1 MELIKEN
8 LQKKRQTWKL
18 TDCYRKIWL
27 FKDLTWQ
34 KQHIELLNEVVP
46 NYVKSYGHCEKTMW
60 IDFKIIPGIPA
71 STFPHTE
78 EFIKKVYLFCL
89 DNIEKTRPYAHGDWV
104 LSNILVDGST
114 FRLCDWD
121 NLNIYPEK
129 DKIVKLHMDLQS
141 AFGLKFKEIIR

>member
-34 KQHIELLNEVVP
+34 TQHIELLNEVVP
-46 NYVKSYGHCEKTMW
+46 NYVKSSGHCEKTMW
-60 IDFKIIPGIPA
+60 IDFEIVPGIPA

-78 EFIKKVYLFCL
+78 EFIKNIYSFCL
-89 DNIEKTRPYAHGDWV
+89 DSIEKTRPYAHGDWV
-104 LSNILVDGST
+104 LSNILIDGAT

-121 NLNIYPEK
+121 NLNIYPEE
-129 DKIVKLHMDLQS
+129 DKIAKLHMDLQS
-141 AFGLKFKEIIR
+141 AFGLKFKEIIK